1 MNKYGLFLIGLL
13 LSGSALAEGSL
24 RCGSSVISV
33 GDTKTEM
40 IMKCGSP
47 VSSDPKTTVTE
58 NENGTKSV
66 VQVREILTMDMGKD
80 KFMALVTVENGV
92 ITHVEDGPRH
102 E

>member
-40 IMKCGSP
+40 IRKCGSP

-66 VQVREILTMDMGKD
+66 VQVEEILTMDMGKD

>member
-66 VQVREILTMDMGKD
+66 VQVGEILTMDMGKD
-80 KFMALVTVENGV
+80 KFMALVSVENGV

>member
-33 GDTKTEM
+33 GDTKTEI

-66 VQVREILTMDMGKD
+66 VQVGEILTMDMGKD

>member
-13 LSGSALAEGSL
+13 LSGNALAEGSL

-66 VQVREILTMDMGKD
+66 VQVGEILTMDMGKD

>member
-13 LSGSALAEGSL
+13 LSGSALAEGCL

-66 VQVREILTMDMGKD
+66 VQVGEILTMDMGKD
-80 KFMALVTVENGV
+80 KFMALVTIENGV

>member
-33 GDTKTEM
+33 GDTKAEM

-66 VQVREILTMDMGKD
+66 VQVGEILTMDMGKD

>member
-66 VQVREILTMDMGKD
+66 VQVGEILTMDMGKD

-92 ITHVEDGPRH
+92 ITCTSSDMI
-102 E
+102 

>member
-66 VQVREILTMDMGKD
+66 VQVGEILTMDMGKD
-80 KFMALVTVENGV
+80 KFVALVTVENGV

>member
-47 VSSDPKTTVTE
+47 VSSAPKTTVTE

>member
-66 VQVREILTMDMGKD
+66 VQVGEILTMDMGKD

>member
-66 VQVREILTMDMGKD
+66 VQVGEILTMNMGKD

>member
-47 VSSDPKTTVTE
+47 VSSAPKTTVTE

-66 VQVREILTMDMGKD
+66 VQVGEILTMDMGKD

>member
-66 VQVREILTMDMGKD
+66 VQVGEILTMDMGKD
-80 KFMALVTVENGV
+80 KFMALVTIENGV

>member
-66 VQVREILTMDMGKD
+66 VQVGEILTMDMGKD

-92 ITHVEDGPRH
+92 ITQVEDGPRH

>member
-47 VSSDPKTTVTE
+47 VSSDPKTTMTE

-66 VQVREILTMDMGKD
+66 VQVGEILTMDMGKD
-80 KFMALVTVENGV
+80 KFMALVTIENGV

>member
-13 LSGSALAEGSL
+13 LSGSTLAEGSL

-66 VQVREILTMDMGKD
+66 VQVGEILTMDMGKD

>member
-66 VQVREILTMDMGKD
+66 VQVEEILTMDMGKD

>member
-1 MNKYGLFLIGLL
+1 
-13 LSGSALAEGSL
+13 
-24 RCGSSVISV
+24 
-33 GDTKTEM
+33 M

-66 VQVREILTMDMGKD
+66 VQVGEILTMDMGKD

>member
-13 LSGSALAEGSL
+13 LSGGTLAEGSL

-66 VQVREILTMDMGKD
+66 VQVGEILTMDMGKD

>member
-1 MNKYGLFLIGLL
+1 
-13 LSGSALAEGSL
+13 
-24 RCGSSVISV
+24 
-33 GDTKTEM
+33 M

-66 VQVREILTMDMGKD
+66 VQVGEILTMDMGKD
-80 KFMALVTVENGV
+80 KFVALVTVENGV